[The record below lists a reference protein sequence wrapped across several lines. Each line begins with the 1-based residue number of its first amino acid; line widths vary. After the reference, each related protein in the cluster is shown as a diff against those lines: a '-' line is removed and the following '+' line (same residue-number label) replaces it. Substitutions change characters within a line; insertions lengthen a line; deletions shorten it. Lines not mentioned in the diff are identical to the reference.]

1 MSMTMELKCCP
12 FCGKQPVTFGSGDGQ
27 RGLMIECM
35 TDGCVNPHVSYYD
48 HAVAQKVWNTRA
60 TASLQGEDAV
70 ERVELPLAR
79 AINDVLNAMVDA
91 REEMTTTKI
100 SARILGDDTV
110 RAILATGL
118 VPDEAAVRA
127 NNTANLISIIADIRE
142 KTGLGGKPM
151 LNELAD
157 AIVAEM
163 DRRVADEREKC
174 AKVADKHASSY
185 DNEWN
190 RKLGKANDLVEACE
204 EIAAAIRSG
213 GGE

>member
-1 MSMTMELKCCP
+1 MTTPKEALECVLAYIH
-12 FCGKQPVTFGSGDGQ
+12 GKVQSSPDEM
-27 RGLMIECM
+27 LAIIDE
-35 TDGCVNPHVSYYD
+35 
-48 HAVAQKVWNTRA
+48 AL
-60 TASLQGEDAV
+60 ASLQGEDAV

-118 VPDEAAVRA
+118 VPDEAAIRA
-127 NNTANLISIIADIRE
+127 DNTANLISIIADIRE

-163 DRRVADEREKC
+163 DRRVADEREKALDKVC
-174 AKVADKHASSY
+174 ENLIVLSRGDESIIGAARVALNNAAVFIGGADRAK
-185 DNEWN
+185 
-190 RKLGKANDLVEACE
+190 R
-204 EIAAAIRSG
+204 AIRSG